1 MFVPAFL
8 VLVTSFIRQLASPKA
23 GGEGE
28 GAGQELGEG
37 TAGFLTFC
45 ASGSGC
51 VLFLFHGSH
60 LALMTTAAG
69 GYLYTHFQGGFIL
82 TLTSQNKKSRLR
94 KIKSL
99 APDGG

>member
-1 MFVPAFL
+1 MFAPAFL

-23 GGEGE
+23 GGEGV

-51 VLFLFHGSH
+51 VLFLSHGSH
-60 LALMTTAAG
+60 LVLMTTAQG
-69 GYLYTHFQGGFIL
+69 GYLYTHFQDGFIL
-82 TLTSQNKKSRLR
+82 TLTSQNKKSRLG